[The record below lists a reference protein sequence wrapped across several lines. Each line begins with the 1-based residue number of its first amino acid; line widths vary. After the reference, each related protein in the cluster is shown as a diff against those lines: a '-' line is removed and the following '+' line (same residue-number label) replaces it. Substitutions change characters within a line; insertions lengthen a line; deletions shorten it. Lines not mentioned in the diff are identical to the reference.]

1 MRWFRF
7 LIVLLLLPAV
17 ALADDVDEAEAEEAG
32 EPDAPVLTRAP
43 ELVAEVLPDYPEHLQ
58 TEGVAGDVLVRIV
71 IDEDG
76 VPSQVELLEGLH
88 PELDLT
94 AIEAAWQLLFTPA
107 EIDGVQAAITID
119 YRFVFRIAEVERP
132 KREQASATLSG
143 TVGDRSNGQLIPE
156 VTVSITDS
164 DLEATTNAAGFFE
177 LTDLPAG
184 ETRVVLY
191 HPDFQRQVQT
201 IELVAGERLQV
212 ESFLNRADASQH
224 ETIVTGRRPWREVE
238 RAPLEADNT
247 AVSGRWN
254 LTRRDIELAPGA
266 MGDVAKVVGQLPGV
280 AADTDM
286 FSLFYVRGGG
296 ADETAFYLDG
306 VQLLNPNHLGGT
318 FTMYNPKLVDRVSL
332 YASAP
337 PAPFAE
343 TLSGALDVSYV
354 AGDPEQVD
362 GIIDL
367 NMAMG
372 AIHLSGPLGKKGGP
386 ITFML
391 SARRSYFEA
400 YFGLL
405 RLIKLFSNDSFGMA
419 FGEYMGSVEA
429 KSRDGSHE
437 LRVTVLHA
445 HDNLTIG
452 ASTDDDGLIRI
463 DRGIDNR
470 NRVSLVSARHR
481 WRMSD
486 RVSWNNL
493 AYYTHDY
500 ANEAQDA
507 DFGRA
512 RQVTTQRPGWHSD
525 LSVRIG
531 PDHHLRA
538 GVDLAYFSLSGDGNV
553 KDPRAT
559 PTWAALPW
567 ADLGGGSVDFESDRT
582 WTELGL
588 YLEDEWNQI
597 FGAPINVRTG
607 LRVTPIHTTNEVLV
621 SPRMGLSIPLPSMTT
636 IKLGW
641 GIVHQ
646 PIRDP
651 LVLDPAL
658 GGVGLK
664 AERAVHF
671 TGGIQQLLPFGGLVR
686 VETWHK
692 VMDRLLV
699 NPDTPAAVEA
709 GQSFESTGTG
719 EASGLDVMFGM
730 RRGRVGLMASYSLQ
744 FGTRT
749 NPLNVA
755 GPQTY
760 APGWDQRHGF
770 RVGGEVRMGP
780 KKNWLI
786 AGMWEIRSGRPR
798 TPVTPQRDAD
808 GRWYVTPYSYNSR
821 SYGTWTELSLR
832 LEHFIVVKERA
843 KLAFYLDI
851 LNTTYARSQFVWI
864 YGQGTE
870 DEAGN
875 PVAPTP
881 FVFRQLPIRPW
892 FGLRGEF

>member
-1 MRWFRF
+1 MRCKRS
-7 LIVLLLLPAV
+7 LIALLLLLPTV
-17 ALADDVDEAEAEEAG
+17 AMAEEEAPPEEAEADG
-32 EPDAPVLTRAP
+32 PVLTRAP
-43 ELVAEVLPDYPEHLQ
+43 ELVSEVLPDYPEHLQ
-58 TEGVAGDVLVRIV
+58 AEGIAGDVLVRIV

-76 VPSQVELLEGLH
+76 VPSEVSLLEGLH
-88 PELDLT
+88 PELDLA
-94 AIEAAWQLLFTPA
+94 AIDAAWMLLFSPA
-107 EIDGVQAAITID
+107 EIDGVQTAITID
-119 YRFVFRIAEVERP
+119 YRFVFRIADVERP
-132 KREQASATLSG
+132 DIAPATATLSG

-156 VTVSITDS
+156 VVVSIVDTEHETITD
-164 DLEATTNAAGFFE
+164 EQGFFE
-177 LTDLPAG
+177 LTGLAAG
-184 ETRVVLY
+184 EAKVVLF

-201 IELVAGERLQV
+201 IELVAGELLQV
-212 ESFLNRADASQH
+212 ESFLNRADSSQH

-318 FTMYNPKLVDRVSL
+318 FTMFNPKLVDRVSL

-337 PAPFAE
+337 PAPYAE

-354 AGDPEQVD
+354 AGDPDQVD
-362 GIIDL
+362 GIVDL

-372 AIHLSGPLGKKGGP
+372 SIHLSGPLGKKGSP
-386 ITFML
+386 ITFVL

-405 RLIKLFSNDSFGMA
+405 RLIKLFANDSFGMA

-445 HDNLTIG
+445 HDNLTIE
-452 ASTDDDGLIRI
+452 ATDEDDGLIRI

-481 WRMSD
+481 WRISD

-512 RQVTTQRPGWHSD
+512 RQVTTQRPGWRSD
-525 LSVRIG
+525 FAVRIG

-538 GVDLAYFSLSGDGNV
+538 GVDLAYFSLSGDGTV

-567 ADLGGGSVDFESDRT
+567 ADLGSDDVSFQSDRT
-582 WTELGL
+582 WTELGV
-588 YLEDEWNQI
+588 YLEDEWNGV
-597 FGAPINVRTG
+597 FGAPINIRTG
-607 LRVTPIHTTNEVLV
+607 LRVTPVHTTSEVLV

-658 GGVGLK
+658 GGAGLR
-664 AERAVHF
+664 AERAFHF
-671 TGGIQQLLPFGGLVR
+671 TGGVQQLLPFGGLIR
-686 VETWHK
+686 LETWHK

-760 APGWDQRHGF
+760 APAWDQRHGF
-770 RVGGEVRMGP
+770 RIGGEVRMGP

-798 TPVTPQRDAD
+798 TPVTPQRDTD
-808 GRWYVTPYSYNSR
+808 GRWFVVPHSYNSR

-832 LEHFIVVKERA
+832 LEHFIIAKEKA

-851 LNTTYARSQFVWI
+851 LNTTYSRSQFVWI
-864 YGQGTE
+864 YGQGTT
-870 DEAGN
+870 DEEGN
-875 PVAPTP
+875 PVAPEP